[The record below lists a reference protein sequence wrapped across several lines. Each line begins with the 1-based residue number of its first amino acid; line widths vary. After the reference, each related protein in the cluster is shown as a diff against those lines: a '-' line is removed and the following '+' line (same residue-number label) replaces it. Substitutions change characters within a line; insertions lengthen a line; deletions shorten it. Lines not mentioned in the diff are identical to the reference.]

1 MLSTGTSMASTV
13 LPAEDVGPHHAPENH
28 SGQHV
33 LTPQEEEER
42 VREVVANDLKTWQE
56 KFAKAADKGA
66 DDLEE
71 RVRELAE
78 NQIRSQVR
86 GVGDRRVVELEET
99 TRSQLDG
106 LKQTISSLIEVSLQD
121 ADESRQA
128 EVENRINDAVKGAGL
143 AIKAKAQALRRWKVE
158 LLEETLGLAWEATQS
173 TLAILDG
180 IRDLGLQE
188 VGMRWAWMD
197 GVTYKDWSK
206 YHSLRQTFDG
216 WRDEVQAV
224 ARDHQN
230 LAQVSQS
237 ANEVESKGMLIA
249 EEAAKELARL
259 KDLGKWKLLA
269 RDSTDDFSDSA
280 RPRIAKFEQVVTDQ
294 LKKAE
299 YVAANNIPEDV
310 KSSTSDA
317 TKHFEDVASA
327 ASGQLLK
334 AASAATESAVD
345 TISTASSR
353 VTEAYEQASG
363 AVVDQA
369 RHVGPKIEAASS
381 SMVLKPS
388 DTLSKSSE
396 AVVEPNHDA
405 PATPSSVPS
414 EASFT
419 ASAAPRKVWGGAAAA
434 QEVKERKIQLDF
446 LDDDDEKSAYSDTV
460 QSMANEAGHNL
471 RDLTKAVQEA
481 LLGTSTTQGSVG
493 AVTSIASEQYSRALS
508 AASSVLYGTQQ
519 GMVESASSVAS
530 KQYADAV
537 SA

>member
-1 MLSTGTSMASTV
+1 MSSTGTSIASSV
-13 LPAEDVGPHHAPENH
+13 LPAENVAPHHASENH
-28 SGQHV
+28 SGQRV
-33 LTPQEEEER
+33 LTAQEEEER

-78 NQIRSQVR
+78 KQIQSQVH
-86 GVGDRRVVELEET
+86 GVGDQRVVELEET
-99 TRSQLDG
+99 TRSQLEG
-106 LKQTISSLIEVSLQD
+106 LKQKISSLVEASLQD
-121 ADESRQA
+121 ADESKQA
-128 EVENRINDAVKGAGL
+128 EFENRINDAVKDAGL

-158 LLEETLGLAWEATQS
+158 LLEETLGLVWEATQS
-173 TLAILDG
+173 TLAVLDG

-216 WRDEVQAV
+216 WRDEVQSV
-224 ARDHQN
+224 ARNHQS
-230 LAQVSQS
+230 LAQVSQT

-280 RPRIAKFEQVVTDQ
+280 RPLIAKSGQVVTDQ
-294 LKKAE
+294 LRKVE
-299 YVAANNIPEDV
+299 YVAEANIPEDV
-310 KSSTSDA
+310 QSPTSDA
-317 TKHFEDVASA
+317 TKHFEGVASA
-327 ASGQLLK
+327 ASDQLLE

-345 TISTASSR
+345 TVLAASSK
-353 VTEAYEQASG
+353 VTQAYEQASG
-363 AVVDQA
+363 AAVDQA
-369 RHVGPKIEAASS
+369 QRAGQKIEAAGSS
-381 SMVLKPS
+381 IVSRPG
-388 DTLSKSSE
+388 DTLSKISE
-396 AVVEPNHDA
+396 AAVDPNQDA
-405 PATPSSVPS
+405 PATSSSVPS
-414 EASFT
+414 EASPV
-419 ASAAPRKVWGGAAAA
+419 ASKAPRKVWGGAAA
-434 QEVKERKIQLDF
+434 QEVKERKIMLDM
-446 LDDDDEKSAYSDTV
+446 LDDDDEKSAFSDTV

-493 AVTSIASEQYSRALS
+493 AATSIASEQYSRALS
-508 AASSVLYGTQQ
+508 AASSVLYGAQQ
-519 GMVESASSVAS
+519 GKTESVSSVTS
-530 KQYADAV
+530 KRYADAV